1 MTCVLKA
8 DRNPPPKPDKSAK
21 WVGLGISI
29 PSNLHCVNCGAFPR
43 IATALVPTSPATP
56 ANAELNRAGSSKPLA
71 NRDASSILIIRPPVM
86 AIGLTVRSFFIS
98 GLTSTSAK
106 SCTFSSIG
114 ISTNT
119 SLDEVTDTSLM
130 ILGRYPIKDA

>member
-1 MTCVLKA
+1 M
-8 DRNPPPKPDKSAK
+8 
-21 WVGLGISI
+21 
-29 PSNLHCVNCGAFPR
+29 
-43 IATALVPTSPATP
+43 ATALVPTSPATP

-71 NRDASSILIIRPPVM
+71 NRDASSILIIRPPVI